1 MYLGRKAKENVG
13 LSPLR
18 SVLQLAGL
26 SRAHETSSLGSPAS
40 IDPIVPQDSASE
52 KNCFR
57 HILKRERRLHS
68 VLKSPKKSHFRF
80 FSQKKIM

>member
-40 IDPIVPQDSASE
+40 IDPIVPQESASK
-52 KNCFR
+52 KNVFVTWE
-57 HILKRERRLHS
+57 LKRERRVHS
-68 VLKSPKKSHFRF
+68 VLKSPKKVSFLH
-80 FSQKKIM
+80 KNINL